1 LIVSLT
7 AEGGVVM
14 PAALMHSTTVAQSA
28 IVTDCSAIGFVASAL
43 VLAAFGMKDM
53 VNLRIIAICS
63 NFAFIA
69 YALVLNLPPVLVLHV
84 ILLPLN
90 GWRLAQAFQDR
101 QRIREISERSLDQ
114 SLEKLLLSQGWGRPT

>member
-1 LIVSLT
+1 MT
-7 AEGGVVM
+7 HGGE
-14 PAALMHSTTVAQSA
+14 
-28 IVTDCSAIGFVASAL
+28 IGFVASAL
-43 VLAAFGMKDM
+43 VLVAFGMKNM
-53 VNLRIIAICS
+53 INLRIVAICS

-101 QRIREISERSLDQ
+101 HRTHEISERSWD
-114 SLEKLLLSQGWGRPT
+114 SVFGKTATIPGVDRPT